1 MAQEGRRGKEV
12 EKKEGKAVVLF
23 CLFYFFYLQAKM
35 EVEDDVMEQ
44 EEATGRVPPF
54 GENSSAV
61 PEGEEDEVV
70 KIVDVYLSQ
79 EAAPHL
85 YLLQYPLRPTWR
97 PYDRENI
104 TEVRYKP
111 KARKLEFE
119 FALSE
124 NEIQNY
130 YDDQVEDHSKTVTL
144 TSTPVL
150 PQTNYAIAVLRSGPE
165 RTLPATHHSFI
176 HL

>member
-1 MAQEGRRGKEV
+1 
-12 EKKEGKAVVLF
+12 
-23 CLFYFFYLQAKM
+23 M

-44 EEATGRVPPF
+44 EATGRGQPV

-61 PEGEEDEVV
+61 PEEEDEVV

-124 NEIQNY
+124 SEIQNY

-165 RTLPATHHSFI
+165 RTLPATYHY
-176 HL
+176 

>member
-1 MAQEGRRGKEV
+1 
-12 EKKEGKAVVLF
+12 
-23 CLFYFFYLQAKM
+23 M
-35 EVEDDVMEQ
+35 EVEDVMEEEVMAGTGVPAPQ
-44 EEATGRVPPF
+44 GGAGANPGTAGEEA
-54 GENSSAV
+54 E
-61 PEGEEDEVV
+61 EEEDEVV

-79 EAAPHL
+79 EAAPNL

-124 NEIQNY
+124 NEIRNY
-130 YDDQVEDHSKTVTL
+130 YDDQIEDHSKTVTL

-150 PQTNYAIAVLRSGPE
+150 PQTNYAVAVLRSGPE
-165 RTLPATHHSFI
+165 RTYPNCVPLRRRRAGAHACACV
-176 HL
+176 